1 VAYQTIYPS
10 TTYSDG
16 KSFIGS
22 ANYPASSPSVIPY
35 YSFGATYFTI
45 SPNNKFGEV
54 IGYAPGTYTLGLN
67 KSSFQPQITSNYVP
81 LYFKPNNPGFGVQG
95 AVDASTLTH
104 RVKYN
109 TITDAASGLRSAYGN
124 AAADAL
130 AYGVSEQ
137 AYTIKSAAGDKPNYA
152 PVINPRTGKLCKKR
166 IIYRM

>member
-1 VAYQTIYPS
+1 M
-10 TTYSDG
+10 
-16 KSFIGS
+16 
-22 ANYPASSPSVIPY
+22 
-35 YSFGATYFTI
+35 
-45 SPNNKFGEV
+45 NNKFGQV
-54 IGYAPGTYTLGLN
+54 IGFVPGTYALGIN
-67 KSSFQPQITSNYVP
+67 QSSFQPQITANYVP

-137 AYTIKSAAGDKPNYA
+137 AYTLKSAAGDKPIYS
-152 PVINPRTGKLCKKR
+152 PVINPYNGQLCRKR
-166 IIYRM
+166 VIYRM